1 MITDADAWAARCEVC
16 ARRGPLAGCA
26 AEAHGLATKD
36 GWRSRID
43 EFEKRWMTCP
53 GCAPSKAKRAATKYA
68 TPLDLRCAA
77 IAALKGWGTA
87 GCIASNLGQD
97 LWGGPGPSNAARFA
111 RQAGKLLKAML
122 REGLVTRES
131 PNDRSP
137 IWRVR

>member
-1 MITDADAWAARCEVC
+1 MIIDADAWAARCEAC
-16 ARRGPLAGCA
+16 ARRGPLAGCT
-26 AEAHGLATKD
+26 AEALALATKD
-36 GWRSRID
+36 GWRVHHD
-43 EFEKRWMTCP
+43 DFDKPLMTCP
-53 GCAPSKAKRAATKYA
+53 ECAPSKAKRPTTKYA

-77 IAALKGWGTA
+77 IAALKGWGAA
-87 GCIASNLGQD
+87 GCTASNLGQD

-122 REGLVTRES
+122 REGLVKRES